1 MVNRKWLHVAFGV
14 VILGLLSTASTGAI
28 WNARRTT
35 YFTFSR
41 AVQIPGASLAAG
53 TYLFELVDSNTSIN
67 VVRVMSK
74 DRTKVYLT
82 AFTHLVSRPNDGK
95 LDATIVFS
103 ETPAGT
109 PPAIKT
115 WFPQEELTGRQFIY

>member
-1 MVNRKWLHVAFGV
+1 M
-14 VILGLLSTASTGAI
+14 
-28 WNARRTT
+28 
-35 YFTFSR
+35 
-41 AVQIPGASLAAG
+41 
-53 TYLFELVDSNTSIN
+53 FELADSNTSIN

-95 LDATIVFS
+95 LDATVVFS

-115 WFPQEELTGRQFIY
+115 WFPKRNLRAASSSTSSPHHPPCPAT